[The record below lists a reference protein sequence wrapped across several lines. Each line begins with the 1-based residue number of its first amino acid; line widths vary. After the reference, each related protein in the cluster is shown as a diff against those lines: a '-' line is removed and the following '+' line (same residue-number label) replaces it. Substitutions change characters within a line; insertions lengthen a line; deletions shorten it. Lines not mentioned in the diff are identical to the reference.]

1 MFSKRGT
8 LAVACLATA
17 MLMLD
22 IAVVNTALPRIAR
35 ELHSGLDGLQW
46 IIDAYALALATVVL
60 TVGSLAD
67 RFGRRRLFAAGT
79 VLFTGAS
86 LACALAGSIAA
97 LDAARAVQGIG
108 AAMLFATSLALI
120 ADAFPDEAGRHGAFA
135 AYGATI
141 GASFALGP
149 LVGGGL
155 TTAVGWRSV
164 FYLNLP
170 LGALALAATAA
181 WVRESRD
188 PAARRIDM
196 PGQLTLTAGLFL
208 LVLALLRGNG
218 DGWTSAGILAGLGGS
233 VGLLGLFL
241 LIERSSRAPMLPLGL
256 FRVRAFTGAQIAVFA
271 ISASFFAIF
280 IYTTLYLQEILH
292 LTPIQAG
299 LVYLPATG
307 SLFVASG
314 TTARLLHRVTPGYLA
329 AGGLLLV
336 SAGLAM
342 LLLAGPSSSW
352 TVLLPSLLL
361 VGIGTGLFNPAVS
374 AVALSSAP
382 PRQSGLAAGVHD
394 TFRQGGI
401 AVGVAAF
408 GALVPAASALG
419 HGSAGAYVRGL
430 HHAAIAGSV
439 LAAAGGLLAAWL
451 IGLRRTTPAT
461 TPGLTV
467 TDHTATGPA
476 ATASK
481 AATSAPDAT
490 TPTPAELR

>member
-22 IAVVNTALPRIAR
+22 VAVVNTALPRIAG

-46 IIDAYALALATVVL
+46 IVDAYALALATVVL

-67 RFGRRRLFAAGT
+67 RLGRRRVFTAGT
-79 VLFTGAS
+79 ILFTGAS
-86 LACALAGSIAA
+86 LACALAGSITG
-97 LDAARAVQGIG
+97 LDTARAVQGIG

-120 ADAFPDEAGRHGAFA
+120 ADAFPDAGGRSGAFA

-155 TTAVGWRSV
+155 TTALGWRSV

-170 LGALALAATAA
+170 LGALALIATAA

-188 PAARRIDM
+188 PAARRIDV

-218 DGWTSAGILAGLGGS
+218 DGWGSPRIIAELASSFALITA
-233 VGLLGLFL
+233 FL
-241 LIERSSRAPMLPLGL
+241 LIERYRRAPMLPLSL
-256 FRVRAFTGAQIAVFA
+256 FRVRAFSGAQLAVFA

-280 IYTTLYLQEILH
+280 VYTTLYLQEVLH
-292 LTPIQAG
+292 LSPIQAG
-299 LVYLPATG
+299 LVYLPATV
-307 SLFVASG
+307 SMFVASAA
-314 TTARLLHRVTPGYLA
+314 TARLLHRVTPGYLIA
-329 AGGLLLV
+329 AGLLLV
-336 SAGLAM
+336 SAGLA
-342 LLLAGPSSSW
+342 LLLPAGPHSSW
-352 TVLLPSLLL
+352 LVLLPNLLL
-361 VGIGTGLFNPAVS
+361 TGTGTGLFNPAVS

-382 PRQSGLAAGVHD
+382 PAQSGLAAGVHD
-394 TFRQGGI
+394 TARQAGI
-401 AVGVAAF
+401 AVGVGAF

-419 HGSAGAYVRGL
+419 HGSAASYVHGL
-430 HHAAIAGSV
+430 HHAAIAGCV
-439 LAAAGGLLAAWL
+439 LAAAGGLLSAWL
-451 IGLRRTTPAT
+451 IGLRRTTPAPAPAPAAVPAP
-461 TPGLTV
+461 TP
-467 TDHTATGPA
+467 APAAAPA
-476 ATASK
+476 ATPAPAPAIP
-481 AATSAPDAT
+481 AAHRPWA
-490 TPTPAELR
+490 